1 MDRPLSYHI
10 LPRRF
15 RRIGLDV
22 GGFTTNANISS
33 SGFAI
38 GVAFPNRKRLE
49 NQTALAYFK
58 TILQSR
64 LQPYVT
70 YTRND
75 RLELYEWK

>member
-1 MDRPLSYHI
+1 MLVVLQQMQTSPQ
-10 LPRRF
+10 
-15 RRIGLDV
+15 V
-22 GGFTTNANISS
+22 
-33 SGFAI
+33 GFAI

-75 RLELYEWK
+75 RLELYEWN